1 MKSKEV
7 LKLLK
12 ITRQTLT
19 KYVKTGK
26 ISTKRNT
33 NGFYDYLDSDVYALM
48 NKNVERIN
56 IIYCRVSTS
65 KQKKDLENQIDFIS
79 NYTKKNGIIVGDVY
93 SEIGSG
99 MSFER
104 KYFQILLFKIL
115 EYKVDKIFIS
125 NKDETL

>member
-65 KQKKDLENQIDFIS
+65 KQKKDLENQIDFI
-79 NYTKKNGIIVGDVY
+79 
-93 SEIGSG
+93 E
-99 MSFER
+99 
-104 KYFQILLFKIL
+104 L
-115 EYKVDKIFIS
+115 EQ
-125 NKDETL
+125 ETH